1 MDVERETVERH
12 RTDEGDPKQSKVH
25 KTARFR
31 KEVVGKGVASKEVKM
46 KEVKIQGFIDLNL
59 FGTIE
64 AFKNK
69 VVHTARK
76 LKKGRSDW
84 EWCTENKEVK
94 MEEVK
99 ILGFY
104 YIIVLCY

>member
-1 MDVERETVERH
+1 MADLDVERETVERH

-31 KEVVGKGVASKEVKM
+31 KEVVGKGVGS

-64 AFKNK
+64 AFKNN

-84 EWCTENKEVK
+84 EWCTENMEVK

-104 YIIVLCY
+104 LNLVR